1 MLAAIMPA
9 DHAGRAARP
18 TPAPAPMNEL
28 RHTVRRLL
36 SARTFAI
43 TAVLTIGVA
52 LGVNSMIFSAVRGL
66 LVHPLPFRD
75 AGQLVWIYSRDRAG
89 EGALEKPN
97 ELEVNALAR
106 QMSTFESVAIIGDRS
121 FVRRDGDR
129 RMRWSGIWVT
139 PGLFDVLGVRPELG
153 RAFDE
158 TDARP
163 GVRLMMLGYE
173 RWQRDFAG
181 DPSIV
186 GRQIRFIDNH
196 EFTVVGILPR
206 GLEFPFGRMPQSG
219 NGSGFTIGVQD
230 FWIVGQD
237 SEVLPG
243 GAAIARV
250 RPDATVTGAGTEAM
264 TVGTRLAAAEPASQ
278 ANRVLEL
285 VSVRDQALGL
295 VRPGLRLAQGFA
307 AIMLLLAC
315 ANLINLTLL
324 RSSMRE
330 REFGVRAALGAG
342 RRRIAATVVAEVV
355 LVTAAGAA
363 IGLGV
368 AALAHLSLRMLGAGS
383 VPMIE
388 HVTVDW
394 TVVAFTLGVATV
406 VALVVAMLPAALVMR
421 GNLHATL
428 LSGGRTHTTDRRRA
442 RLRAGLVVSQVAL
455 ALVLSVGA
463 ALIVE
468 SFRRLMSVDAGYDPS
483 GVISADVSLYD
494 HPQGHEFFRQLHTR
508 LKAIPGVEAVGMI
521 QSTPLTGKWTFADPF
536 VVGGRPGDPNAG
548 PRVSGSFVAF
558 DYFEAMRTPV
568 VLGRAFIP
576 EEYMAAD
583 APALIINETAARR
596 FFPNQSPLGESVM
609 LGGKPRRIVGVV
621 KDMRDVRL
629 DTPAEAQWFQPLLF
643 DGTQLIIRTSGRATA
658 MLSTLRRELAAVD
671 SRFVINDI
679 QPFDEIV
686 ATTVMERRM
695 AVRLLAAL
703 ATLALALASL
713 GLYGVLSFNVA
724 RREREF
730 GVRSAL
736 GAPRRS
742 LLAMVLRDGVGM
754 ALAGSTAGVMLSLW
768 LTDALRGLLFEVSP
782 IEPRTIALITL
793 VLIGVAAAASLVP
806 AWRAASADPVR
817 ALRAD

>member
-1 MLAAIMPA
+1 
-9 DHAGRAARP
+9 
-18 TPAPAPMNEL
+18 MNEL
-28 RHTVRRLL
+28 RLTLRRLL
-36 SARTFAI
+36 GARTFAI

-52 LGVNSMIFSAVRGL
+52 IGVNSMIFSAVRGL
-66 LVHPLPFRD
+66 LLHPLPFRD
-75 AGQLVWIYSRDRAG
+75 ADQLVWVYGRNRAA
-89 EGALEKPN
+89 EAALEKPN
-97 ELEVNALAR
+97 ELEVNALAK
-106 QMSTFESVAIIGDRS
+106 QMSSFESVAVIGDRG
-121 FVRRDGDR
+121 FIRRDGDAR
-129 RMRWSGIWVT
+129 VRWTGIWVT
-139 PGLFDVLGVRPELG
+139 PSLVRVLGVRPALG
-153 RAFDE
+153 RAFD
-158 TDARP
+158 TADAQP
-163 GVRLMMLGYE
+163 GVRVMMLGYE
-173 RWQRDFAG
+173 RWQRDFGG
-181 DPSIV
+181 DPTII
-186 GRQIRFIDNH
+186 GRPVRFIDNH
-196 EFTVVGILPR
+196 EFTVVGILPQ

-219 NGSGFTIGVQD
+219 NGTGFTIGVQD
-230 FWIVGQD
+230 FWIIGQD
-237 SEVLPG
+237 SDVLPG
-243 GAAIARV
+243 GAAVARV
-250 RPDATVTGAGTEAM
+250 RPNVAVASARAEAATV
-264 TVGTRLAAAEPASQ
+264 VTRLAAAEPGSQ
-278 ANRVLEL
+278 ANRMLEL

-324 RSSMRE
+324 RSSTRE

-342 RRRIAATVVAEVV
+342 RRRIVTTVVAEVV
-355 LVTAAGAA
+355 VVTVAGAA

-368 AALAHLSLRMLGAGS
+368 AALARLSLRLLAAGS

-394 TVVAFTLGVATV
+394 AVVAFTLGVATA
-406 VALVVAMLPAALVMR
+406 VALVVATVPAALVVR

-442 RLRAGLVVSQVAL
+442 RVRAGLVVSQVAL

-483 GVISADVSLYD
+483 GVVSADVSLYN
-494 HPQGHEFFRQLHTR
+494 HPQVHEFYRQLHTR
-508 LKAIPGVEAVGMI
+508 LNAIPGVDAVGMI

-536 VVGGRPGDPNAG
+536 VVVGRPGDPNAA
-548 PRVSGSFVAF
+548 PRVSGGFVAF

-568 VLGRAFIP
+568 VLGRAFTP

-596 FFPNQSPLGESVM
+596 FFPNQSPLGESVF
-609 LGGKPRRIVGVV
+609 LAGKPRRIVGVV

-643 DGTQLIIRTSGRATA
+643 DGTQLIIRTSGRATD

-671 SRFVINDI
+671 SRFVINTI
-679 QPFDEIV
+679 QPLEEIV
-686 ATTVMERRM
+686 ATTVVERRM
-695 AVRLLAAL
+695 AMRLLAAL

-736 GAPRRS
+736 GAPKRS
-742 LLAMVLRDGVGM
+742 LLAMVLRDGVAM
-754 ALAGSTAGVMLSLW
+754 AVAGTAAGVLLSVW
-768 LTDALRGLLFEVSP
+768 LTGALRGLLFEVSP
-782 IEPRTIALITL
+782 TEPRTISLIAV
-793 VLIGVAAAASLVP
+793 VLIVVAAAASLVP
-806 AWRAASADPVR
+806 AWRAASADPMR
-817 ALRAD
+817 SLRAD